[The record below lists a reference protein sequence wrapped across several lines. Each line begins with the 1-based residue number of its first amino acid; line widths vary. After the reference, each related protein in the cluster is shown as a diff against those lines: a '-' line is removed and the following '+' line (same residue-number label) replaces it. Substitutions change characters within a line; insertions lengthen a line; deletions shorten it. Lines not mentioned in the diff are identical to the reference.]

1 MKYNYKLSAVLIPL
15 LLSLCI
21 AVPAFVFLYLKTEA
35 GLVPYDAGVYL
46 LIALCSVPFGILV
59 YMITLRRRRY
69 VQLDSGSVSFHA
81 VRLKWKIRDPNAV
94 KYKPRRGPIR
104 GRIEYHPHFTTNVT
118 VMYADMTEI
127 RLCRVFLFRIVEIEA
142 KNCVSTLRLDFR
154 YRDKED
160 MFLRL
165 YKSARAMN
173 PALRVNEA
181 FSDYLQSIPKK

>member
-1 MKYNYKLSAVLIPL
+1 MKYNYKLSAVLAPL
-15 LLSLCI
+15 FLSFCI
-21 AVPAFVFLYLKTEA
+21 VALFLAVTYLRLEA
-35 GLVPYDAGVYL
+35 GSITNKTAYKFIAGPFVIPVAFWLY
-46 LIALCSVPFGILV
+46 SVN
-59 YMITLRRRRY
+59 LRCQRY
-69 VQLDSGSVSFHA
+69 VQLNSDSVSFHA

-127 RLCRVFLFRIVEIEA
+127 RLRRMFLFRVVEIEA